1 MGGHLALDAG
11 TVLAAV
17 VVLVALVFGVLTLRR
32 WLFVR
37 AGGTVECSL
46 RVLRAESPAGP
57 DGARDAAGGEG
68 GPNGEGRAAG
78 GKGSAGADGPW
89 RLGFGRYK
97 GDVLQWHRVFGFRR
111 RPRQVIHRR
120 GLVVAGRRVPQGEE
134 AAGLLPDVTIIEV
147 RDGGRRLELAMGA
160 AALTGFLAWLEA
172 APPGS
177 PVDPPVRDS

>member
-17 VVLVALVFGVLTLRR
+17 VLLVALVFGALAVRR

-46 RVLRAESPAGP
+46 RELRA
-57 DGARDAAGGEG
+57 DG
-68 GPNGEGRAAG
+68 
-78 GKGSAGADGPW
+78 SSGPW

-120 GLVVAGRRVPQGEE
+120 GLVVAGRRVPEGEE
-134 AAGLLPDVTIIEV
+134 AAGLLPDVTVVEV

-160 AALTGFLAWLEA
+160 SALTGFLSWLEA

-177 PVDPPVRDS
+177 PVDPPLQDS